1 MISKTRY
8 EFPLGFLGFPPFGF
22 PQQRKFILFITN
34 PADIAVSKMKTKN

>member
-8 EFPLGFLGFPPFGF
+8 EFPLEFPYPSRF

-34 PADIAVSKMKTKN
+34 PADIAGNEVIEKNI